1 MQVDTRVFCPVPT
14 CPCADPLR
22 ARGWRSVHTMQSH
35 IDAHMAGS
43 ISGDVPAAWLA
54 QHNRQRCAVC
64 GLSVACRFGILST
77 CRPEARAAMA
87 GHMQDTE
94 PGTDSLPSILEIHGS
109 NTPTLR
115 RVPHAAR
122 HSWSKALT
130 RALALAHHHNT
141 EAAWK
146 QLLML
151 PQAVLDAPP
160 RGGKKHH
167 KALAAY
173 TLDRLARWHEGERMA
188 LWTSNCSCC
197 PKQSWMRHRA
207 GAKNITRPSRPTH
220 WTAWPDGT
228 KGSGWLCGP
237 AGTLH
242 PNPGARAVLRNSGG
256 NLPQG

>member
-1 MQVDTRVFCPVPT
+1 
-14 CPCADPLR
+14 
-22 ARGWRSVHTMQSH
+22 
-35 IDAHMAGS
+35 
-43 ISGDVPAAWLA
+43 
-54 QHNRQRCAVC
+54 
-64 GLSVACRFGILST
+64 
-77 CRPEARAAMA
+77 MA

-151 PQAVLDAPP
+151 PQAVL
-160 RGGKKHH
+160 
-167 KALAAY
+167 
-173 TLDRLARWHEGERMA
+173 
-188 LWTSNCSCC
+188 
-197 PKQSWMRHRA
+197 MRHRA
-207 GAKNITRPSRPTH
+207 AAKNITRLWRPTH

-242 PNPGARAVLRNSGG
+242 PNLGARAVLRNSGG